1 MRPALI
7 IAPAAE
13 LDIVETID
21 WYDSTGPGLSSRF
34 RSALD
39 DTFQRIIDHPDAYAP
54 LSRGLRRALLRR
66 FSHGVYFRH
75 HQQAIQVVAVLHTSR
90 NPRIWQERSH

>member
-1 MRPALI
+1 MRPTLI
-7 IAPAAE
+7 ITPAAE
-13 LDIVETID
+13 LDIAETID
-21 WYDSTGPGLSSRF
+21 WYDSSVPGLSSRC
-34 RSALD
+34 A
-39 DTFQRIIDHPDAYAP
+39 AP
-54 LSRGLRRALLRR
+54 WMRRFNESSTTRTPMLPFHAGCPALLRR